1 MTPRPRLLSDGPV
14 VVVTLVFVVSRLLY
28 RVAFGVRLNVSPVHY
43 FIQYVDPWFVEHDFV
58 RSLLR
63 LHHQAPLQN
72 LVVGGILKLLGTRA
86 GYVLL
91 DALYVGLGFVL
102 GLALLSALRRLG
114 VPPFLATLATSLYI
128 ASPGIV
134 LFESWLFYP
143 LPTAALLALALVA
156 LLRYY
161 ERGDFASG
169 LVFFGLL
176 AAVALLRSTFGTI
189 HVGAVA
195 ATLWLRPP
203 PAPAGTSARSTLLKA
218 ALVPVALICLWA
230 VKTALLVGAGYGNP
244 LLWQNLVTKIYIEIP
259 ESERERLI
267 SEGHLSEGA
276 RFRPFTDLRRYATRG
291 LRISAPPT
299 GVPLLDLS
307 HSPSGRR
314 NAHALEY
321 VRIALKYDKP
331 DALYLLRHRPR
342 AYLRAVFTALRGYFE
357 APASNDR
364 ITSARNFDRLRSLYR
379 GSGTRWETVAL
390 WALLPLA
397 AAYGAY
403 RMTRGLVSGTDPG
416 TTAAFAYMFI
426 TIAYVTLVTT
436 LVSYGDFSRYRYDI
450 DPLYLILGVVMA
462 QDVCNRGARWWR
474 NPRGVFD
481 RRPRGG

>member
-1 MTPRPRLLSDGPV
+1 MRPRPHLLSDGPV

-28 RVAFGVRLNVSPVHY
+28 RVASGVRLDVSPVHY
-43 FIQYVDPWFVEHDFV
+43 FIQYVDLWFVEHDFV
-58 RSLLR
+58 RSILY

-72 LVVGGILKLLGTRA
+72 VVVGGILRLLGTRA

-114 VPPFLATLATSLYI
+114 VSPFLATLATSLYI
-128 ASPGIV
+128 ALPGIV

-143 LPTAALLALALVA
+143 LPTAVLLALALVA

-161 ERGDFASG
+161 ERGDFTSG
-169 LVFFGLL
+169 LLFFGLL
-176 AAVALLRSTFGTI
+176 AAVALLRSTFGTVY
-189 HVGAVA
+189 VGAVA

-203 PAPAGTSARSTLLKA
+203 PAPAGTSARSTLVKA
-218 ALVPVALICLWA
+218 ALVPGALIWLWA
-230 VKTALLVGAGYGNP
+230 AKTSLLVGAGYGDA
-244 LLWQNLVTKIYIEIP
+244 LLWQNLVTKICGQIP
-259 ESERERLI
+259 QSDLERLI
-267 SEGHLSEGA
+267 SEGHLSEAA
-276 RFRPFTDLRRYATRG
+276 RIRPPLVDLARYGR

-307 HSPSGRR
+307 YAPSGRL
-314 NAHALEY
+314 NAHAIEY

-331 DALYLLRHRPR
+331 DALYLLRHRPQ
-342 AYLRAVFTALRGYFE
+342 AYLRAVFIALGGYFE
-357 APASNDR
+357 TPASNDLVR
-364 ITSARNFDRLRSLYR
+364 LTRNFDRLQSLYR
-379 GSGTRWETVAL
+379 GSETHWETVAL
-390 WALLPLA
+390 LALLPLA

-403 RMTRGLVSGTDPG
+403 RMTRGLVSGTDPR

-450 DPLYLILGVVMA
+450 DPLYLILGIVMT

-474 NPRGVFD
+474 RRGH
-481 RRPRGG
+481 PLQEPTGI